1 MFYIFFA
8 YIKISKDSSA
18 KYNQNNLRR
27 LLKKLVKDIKVF
39 LKTKKK
45 KSKNMITKIKIY
57 EKIKNS
63 CFLSIV
69 KGIKWPKTP
78 CYNCKKLLF
87 CNGLE
92 SSDLESSVFEAVLN
106 L

>member
-1 MFYIFFA
+1 M
-8 YIKISKDSSA
+8 SKDSSA

-39 LKTKKK
+39 LKKKKK

-57 EKIKNS
+57 QKIKNS

-69 KGIKWPKTP
+69 KGIK
-78 CYNCKKLLF
+78 
-87 CNGLE
+87 
-92 SSDLESSVFEAVLN
+92 
-106 L
+106 